1 MLATANSGKTFHSE
15 IRLIQPPGA
24 TARKVSPAFPFFEI
38 RREAIQRGEGSPA
51 LNCKFDPDRSSALS
65 RHQPSIRSYPQRRIR
80 ATSRSTILPSFY
92 LLFPVA
98 LCRLEKLIGDR
109 IDWFMGGDAQAKI
122 EIFDGF
128 VRKSRGFCLYSGQG
142 QYFYHPCVYYSV
154 YTINNLY
161 TLVKSRYILLLE
173 IFFFVFFYVLCS
185 IYIVVISDDVWV
197 VWVRFCWT

>member
-1 MLATANSGKTFHSE
+1 MSTKSALVEFIAAVKSLVPVNSHQSGDSRAMLATANSGKTFHSE

-109 IDWFMGGDAQAKI
+109 ID
-122 EIFDGF
+122 
-128 VRKSRGFCLYSGQG
+128 
-142 QYFYHPCVYYSV
+142 
-154 YTINNLY
+154 
-161 TLVKSRYILLLE
+161 
-173 IFFFVFFYVLCS
+173 
-185 IYIVVISDDVWV
+185 
-197 VWVRFCWT
+197 